1 VNEEL
6 KADVEEAIAPAAGRH
21 RAEQMRIANDATLQR
36 ITAKGYQIGKGD
48 ILQLHLS
55 VLLDQLL
62 GDFDDPRR
70 QAYEIAVHT
79 KMAEVLAETEREI
92 NKATLLR
99 GVQMPK
105 VNPAPNG
112 PRPGQRPRRG

>member
-6 KADVEEAIAPAAGRH
+6 KADVEDALAPAAGRH
-21 RAEQMRIANDATLQR
+21 EAEQLRLANDATLQR
-36 ITAKGYQIGKGD
+36 LQAQGYQIGKGD

-55 VLLDQLL
+55 ILLDQLL

-92 NKATLLR
+92 NRATLLQ
-99 GVQMPK
+99 GVQMPP
-105 VNPAPNG
+105 VNPHPHGPTNG
-112 PRPGQRPRRG
+112 RRRG

>member
-1 VNEEL
+1 MNDEL
-6 KADVEEAIAPAAGRH
+6 KADVEEALAPAAGRH
-21 RAEQMRIANDATLQR
+21 EAEQLRIANDATLQR
-36 ITAKGYQIGKGD
+36 LIGKGFQVGKGD

-55 VLLDQLL
+55 ILLDQLL

-70 QAYEIAVHT
+70 QAYEIAVHVR
-79 KMAEVLAETEREI
+79 MAEVLAEAEAQVNRT
-92 NKATLLR
+92 TLLQ
-99 GVQMPK
+99 GVKMPP

>member
-6 KADVEEAIAPAAGRH
+6 KADVEEALAPVAGRH
-21 RAEQMRIANDATLQR
+21 EAEQLRIANDATLQR
-36 ITAKGYQIGKGD
+36 LAAKGYQIGKGD

-62 GDFDDPRR
+62 GDFDTPRR

-79 KMAEVLAETEREI
+79 KMAEVLAETETAI
-92 NKATLLR
+92 NRATLLQ
-99 GVQMPK
+99 GVQMPP
-105 VNPAPNG
+105 VNPSPNG
-112 PRPGQRPRRG
+112 PRPGQKPRRP

>member
-1 VNEEL
+1 VTEDL
-6 KADVEEAIAPAAGRH
+6 AAAVDEALAPAAGRH
-21 RAEQMRIANDATLQR
+21 EAEQLRLANDATLAR
-36 ITAKGYQIGKGD
+36 ITAKGFQIGKGD

-55 VLLDQLL
+55 VLLDQLF

-92 NKATLLR
+92 NKATLLQ
-99 GVQMPK
+99 GIQMPK
-105 VNPAPNG
+105 TNPNPNG
-112 PRPGQRPRRG
+112 PLGRRRS

>member
-1 VNEEL
+1 MTEDL
-6 KADVEEAIAPAAGRH
+6 KTEIDAAMAPVEGRH
-21 RAEQMRIANDATLQR
+21 KAEQLRLANDATLQR
-36 ITAKGYQIGKGD
+36 IAARGFQIGKGD

-55 VLLDQLL
+55 ILLDQLL

-79 KMAEVLAETEREI
+79 RMAEVLAETETAI
-92 NKATLLR
+92 NRQALLE
-99 GVQMPK
+99 GVKMPP

>member
-1 VNEEL
+1 MTDEL
-6 KADVEEAIAPAAGRH
+6 REAVEDALAPAAGRH
-21 RAEQMRIANDATLQR
+21 EAEQLRIANDATLQR

-70 QAYEIAVHT
+70 QAYEIAVHA
-79 KMAEVLAETEREI
+79 KMAEVLAESESAVAR
-92 NKATLLR
+92 ATLLQ
-99 GVQMPK
+99 GVQMPPT
-105 VNPAPNG
+105 NPNPHGPTNG
-112 PRPGQRPRRG
+112 RRRS